1 MCYDKDNIFIQFCNF
16 ARRGEL
22 CSPAGD
28 RRSPLRSEVGHLRGA
43 RVILSGAKPQSG
55 WRSRTFPPRS
65 RTMLHIVRS
74 SLHSDFDCAQD
85 DTSAVGRSA
94 EKHRAKRRWN
104 LGRAYDAFAIGICAA
119 LSIFSMKMPY
129 PVVGSL
135 MSTCVT
141 APTSLPF

>member
-1 MCYDKDNIFIQFCNF
+1 
-16 ARRGEL
+16 
-22 CSPAGD
+22 
-28 RRSPLRSEVGHLRGA
+28 
-43 RVILSGAKPQSG
+43 
-55 WRSRTFPPRS
+55 
-65 RTMLHIVRS
+65 MLHIVRS

-119 LSIFSMKMPY
+119 FSMFSINIPY

-135 MSTCVT
+135 IKTCVT
-141 APTSLPF
+141 APTSLPFWIIGEPDRSVVNKGQHFLTKNSQNAAESNQTVTLGGNVIQVDF